1 MIYSARHQSSIA
13 FFVIAA
19 FFEDFLMLLDYIRYG
34 SSYSLIGIPFGT
46 LPEVMYM
53 FAKVLLHGRSA
64 KECVNRYKVR
74 DAVSLNAVIAS
85 HAISLDDDAFA
96 LPIIFVSFGVSPMVA
111 QVSAAKAKA
120 SKLMGDMGL

>member
-1 MIYSARHQSSIA
+1 
-13 FFVIAA
+13 
-19 FFEDFLMLLDYIRYG
+19 
-34 SSYSLIGIPFGT
+34 
-46 LPEVMYM
+46 M